1 MVSLTFENLKIL
13 SSSNQSDSSEKAKIL
28 AEALEPNY
36 MRNGEDLYKIN
47 TENLTLEQI
56 DRCRSEN
63 VILKEIQDIYLNSDK
78 KLTNE
83 QKMILQTKDFMAYS
97 KLSNS
102 NTIKSIIAN
111 IDELLFKDLDN
122 NNND

>member
-13 SSSNQSDSSEKAKIL
+13 SSSNQSSEKAKIL
-28 AEALEPNY
+28 ADALEPNY

-63 VILKEIQDIYLNSDK
+63 VILKR
-78 KLTNE
+78 
-83 QKMILQTKDFMAYS
+83 
-97 KLSNS
+97 
-102 NTIKSIIAN
+102 
-111 IDELLFKDLDN
+111 FKIFI
-122 NNND
+122 